1 MVVRGAL
8 FSGQVILMPVVAGL
22 VASVGCFAV
31 GVGVVVAPFYGSYML
46 IKRQR
51 GKKK

>member
-8 FSGQVILMPVVAGL
+8 LSGQMVLMPVVAGL

-46 IKRQR
+46 IKRKRGQR
-51 GKKK
+51 K